1 MREAQIQ
8 GGDTILLCKRKK
20 KKSEEFLFGDTAIQ
34 LVRKTDIPV
43 VVVKGVEEKLI
54 PTQI

>member
-1 MREAQIQ
+1 MREAQIP